1 MTASRNPLV
10 RLIESGRVSTNAQLR
25 SAYRTLVLKT
35 HPDAVGSDRLLD
47 RYLALSADYEEARRL
62 LPEPARSPARPT
74 AGSPASPPAVPPE
87 NHRLS
92 YYRALR
98 GLERI
103 DKAYTF
109 HRQRNLARIAELKG
123 AARAAFAAWNPASLA
138 LYDAADRDYDRIKSE
153 KPVGPY
159 LNDAL
164 ALNVGP
170 VFHNILAF
178 HLTGSSFYR
187 QQVRQNLQAV
197 LQKLARHGCDA
208 LRGFL
213 EILIDDMKDG
223 AALFDERVGRVTRL
237 PGPGR
242 PR

>member
-1 MTASRNPLV
+1 MTASRNPFV

-62 LPEPARSPARPT
+62 LPE
-74 AGSPASPPAVPPE
+74 
-87 NHRLS
+87 
-92 YYRALR
+92 
-98 GLERI
+98 
-103 DKAYTF
+103 
-109 HRQRNLARIAELKG
+109 LKG

-153 KPVGPY
+153 KPVGPC

-213 EILIDDMKDG
+213 EVLIDDMRDG